1 MIETVMAFVGV
12 WFVGSIP
19 VGLIVARL
27 LAHRS
32 DEAGTIISGT
42 AYRKVEPAMQTREI
56 PAST

>member
-1 MIETVMAFVGV
+1 MVATVLAFVGL

-27 LAHRS
+27 LSHRS

-42 AYRKVEPAMQTREI
+42 AYRKVEPVVATREI
-56 PAST
+56 TAST